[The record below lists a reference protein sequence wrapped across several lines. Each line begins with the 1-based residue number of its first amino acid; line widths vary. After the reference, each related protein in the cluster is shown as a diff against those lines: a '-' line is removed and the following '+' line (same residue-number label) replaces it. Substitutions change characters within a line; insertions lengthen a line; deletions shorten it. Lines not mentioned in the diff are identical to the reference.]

1 MTNLNAIDTFLADY
15 KVRMMTYYTEL
26 RDKYYSL
33 DRAICDAWN
42 SGNRDEARALR
53 VDMEN
58 FHKVHGATNIAVIRH
73 HFRDLESVVDKDL
86 ANRKV
91 AFIKRITDKVGDV
104 ESADLHIGEDGSIN
118 GTVEGAEGKAKVS
131 SIIAGGYNIQK
142 AHYRV
147 LVKAA

>member
-1 MTNLNAIDTFLADY
+1 MTNLNEIDTFLAEY

-26 RDKYYSL
+26 HAKYFGL
-33 DRAICDAWN
+33 DRQFCELWN
-42 SGNRDEARALR
+42 SGKRAEARELR
-53 VDMEN
+53 KDIDN
-58 FHKVHGATNIAVIRH
+58 LQKVHGATNIAVIRH
-73 HFRDLESVVDKDL
+73 SFRDLESIVDKDL